1 MQTTKTKLTIR
12 TEKQWIERAKA
23 YAQRHDTTI
32 TQLVTDFFRH
42 LELGEQPP
50 SSTPILDRLT
60 GILPPDVSTDEHHDH
75 LTDKYGL

>member
-12 TEKQWIERAKA
+12 TEKHWIERAKA
-23 YAQRHDTTI
+23 YAQRHDTTV

-42 LELGEQPP
+42 LDLSETHP

-60 GILPPDVSTDEHHDH
+60 GILPTEVSVDEHHEYLDE
-75 LTDKYGL
+75 KYGL